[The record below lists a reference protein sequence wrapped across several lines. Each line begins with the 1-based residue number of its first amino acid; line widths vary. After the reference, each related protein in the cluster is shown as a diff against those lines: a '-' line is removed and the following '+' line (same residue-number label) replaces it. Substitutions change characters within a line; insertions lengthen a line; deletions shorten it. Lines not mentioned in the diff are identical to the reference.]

1 MWSLLGHV
9 VAEFFPLAVGVAL
22 SPLPLIAAVIV
33 SLAAGGRGRAAALV
47 AGRFLGVVVVV
58 GVFAALS
65 ELFADAGGSEVVLAA
80 LNVLLGLAMM
90 VFGVLT
96 WVRRPRGDAA
106 DTPPKW
112 MASLTGITGPSAFGL
127 GFTLSV
133 ANIKELAFGA
143 GAGILIGST
152 LTEAPPTI
160 AAVAIFAAIGSVTAA
175 LPVAAVLL
183 GGERIRPALDRL
195 HGGLMRSS
203 RTITAVVL
211 VLFGAVLLASSFG

>member
-1 MWSLLGHV
+1 MWSQLGQV

-33 SLAAGGRGRAAALV
+33 ALGPGGGGRASALL
-47 AGRFLGVVVVV
+47 AGRFAGVVVVV

-65 ELFADAGGSEVVLAA
+65 ELFGDAGGSNVVLAV
-80 LNVLLGLAMM
+80 LNVLLGSAMI

-96 WVRRPRGDAA
+96 WVRRPRGDEA
-106 DTPPKW
+106 DAPPKW
-112 MASLTGITGPSAFGL
+112 MASLTGISGARASGL

-133 ANIKELAFGA
+133 ANVKELAFGA
-143 GAGILIGST
+143 GAGILIGSK

-160 AAVAIFAAIGSVTAA
+160 AAVAVFAAIGSLTAA
-175 LPVAAVLL
+175 VPVVAVLV

-195 HGGLMRSS
+195 HAALLRSS

-211 VLFGAVLLASSFG
+211 VLFGAVLLASSLG

>member
-1 MWSLLGHV
+1 MWSQLGQV

-22 SPLPLIAAVIV
+22 SPLPLIAAVII
-33 SLAAGGRGRAAALV
+33 SLGSGGGGRAVALV

-65 ELFADAGGSEVVLAA
+65 ELFADAGGSAIVLSA

-96 WVRRPRGDAA
+96 WARRPRGDEA
-106 DTPPKW
+106 DSPPKW
-112 MASLTGITGPSAFGL
+112 MASLTGVSGPSAFGL
-127 GFTLSV
+127 GFTLSA
-133 ANIKELAFGA
+133 ANVKELAFGA
-143 GAGILIGST
+143 GAGILIGGT

-160 AAVAIFAAIGSVTAA
+160 AAVAIFAAIGTVTAA
-175 LPVAAVLL
+175 APVLAVLI

-195 HGGLMRSS
+195 HAALIRSS

-211 VLFGAVLLASSFG
+211 VLFGAVLLSSSFG

>member
-1 MWSLLGHV
+1 MWSQLGQV

-33 SLAAGGRGRAAALV
+33 ALGAGGGGRASALL

-65 ELFADAGGSEVVLAA
+65 ELFADAGGSEVVLAVV
-80 LNVLLGLAMM
+80 NVLLGLAMM
-90 VFGVLT
+90 VFGVIT
-96 WVRRPRGDAA
+96 WVRRPGGDAPDA
-106 DTPPKW
+106 PPKW
-112 MASLTGITGPSAFGL
+112 MASLTGISGTNAFGL

-133 ANIKELAFGA
+133 ANVKELAFGA

-152 LTEAPPTI
+152 LTEVSPTV
-160 AAVAIFAAIGSVTAA
+160 AAVAIFAAIGSLTAA
-175 LPVAAVLL
+175 LPVVAVLV
-183 GGERIRPALDRL
+183 GGDRIRPALDRL
-195 HGGLMRSS
+195 HSGLTRSS

-211 VLFGAVLLASSFG
+211 VLFGAVLVASALS

>member
-1 MWSLLGHV
+1 MWSQLGQV

-22 SPLPLIAAVIV
+22 SPLPLIAAVII
-33 SLAAGGRGRAAALV
+33 SLAAGGGGRAVALV

-65 ELFADAGGSEVVLAA
+65 ELFADTGGSAAVLSV

-96 WVRRPRGDAA
+96 WVRRPRGDEP
-106 DTPPKW
+106 DSPPKW
-112 MASLTGITGPSAFGL
+112 MASLTGISGARAFGL
-127 GFTLSV
+127 GFTLSAAKV
-133 ANIKELAFGA
+133 EELAFGA

-152 LTEAPPTI
+152 LTAAAPII
-160 AAVAIFAAIGSVTAA
+160 AAVAIFAAIGTVTAA
-175 LPVAAVLL
+175 LPVVAVLT

-195 HGGLMRSS
+195 HAGLMRSS